1 MLEEVSKDS
10 DGYMPGDCPRDVQQL
25 YDLKAQ
31 MKQRTQPIDPY
42 ENISVLMAVEGND
55 KYIRRVTNTPESHS
69 ICLYTDDMVDFMQR
83 HCGFGNSKSPIHVDT
98 TYDLTNGNVV
108 LCTLRAVR
116 CQGSPLI
123 VGPVLIT
130 KRQRASDFAVL
141 WQSLPDKVRALP
153 AVFVTDG
160 THQIYSRECSKCANA
175 PMQAAPDGKCQS

>member
-1 MLEEVSKDS
+1 MLEKVSKDS
-10 DGYMPGDCPRDVQQL
+10 DGCMPYCPRDVQQL

-31 MKQRTQPIDPY
+31 MRTQPIDPY
-42 ENISVLMAVEGND
+42 ENSSVLMAAEGND

-69 ICLYTDDMVDFMQR
+69 IRLYMDNMVDFMQR

-123 VGPVLIT
+123 HCYQKSSIFDAKRVPNGVSQNMGLFLRLEHQPVTI
-130 KRQRASDFAVL
+130 
-141 WQSLPDKVRALP
+141 
-153 AVFVTDG
+153 
-160 THQIYSRECSKCANA
+160 
-175 PMQAAPDGKCQS
+175 